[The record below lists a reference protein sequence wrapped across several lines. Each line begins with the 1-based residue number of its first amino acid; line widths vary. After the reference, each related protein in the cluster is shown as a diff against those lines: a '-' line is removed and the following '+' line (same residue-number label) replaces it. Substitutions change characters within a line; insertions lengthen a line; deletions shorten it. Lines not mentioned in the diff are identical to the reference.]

1 MWYDAVS
8 YLLSYT
14 DDPSVTVMVGD
25 AVGTRIILLSFLV
38 PLEQHCPAISVGSR
52 HSRVLK
58 APEIDEESWSIG
70 APKVARWSGDPGA
83 LESLE
88 SLKLSAKFADDV
100 VKIGRFYRLIGTS
113 IRSSVVCNLRADKV
127 IEASGLS

>member
-58 APEIDEESWSIG
+58 APEIDEES
-70 APKVARWSGDPGA
+70 
-83 LESLE
+83 
-88 SLKLSAKFADDV
+88 
-100 VKIGRFYRLIGTS
+100 
-113 IRSSVVCNLRADKV
+113 
-127 IEASGLS
+127 